1 MHTTNGDK
9 TGSADDW
16 LTYRGRWVNVT
27 FMIKKGDEEY
37 LVTLRD
43 GHVTHLQ
50 PGPHVM
56 PRWTF
61 ALVAGED
68 AWQRF
73 WAHEPQPRFHDLM
86 AMVKFKTLRVEGDP
100 TIFMSNLLYFKELVK
115 RLGGQLHAR

>member
-1 MHTTNGDK
+1 MQ
-9 TGSADDW
+9 S
-16 LTYRGRWVNVT
+16 
-27 FMIKKGDEEY
+27 I
-37 LVTLRD
+37 
-43 GHVTHLQ
+43 Q

-56 PRWTF
+56 PRWSF

-73 WAHEPQPRFHDLM
+73 WAPAAQPRFHDLM

-100 TIFMSNLLYFKELVK
+100 SIFMSNLLYFKELVK

>member
-1 MHTTNGDK
+1 MQTTDGY
-9 TGSADDW
+9 TQGRADDW

-27 FMIKKGDEEY
+27 FMIKKGEEEY

-43 GHVTHLQ
+43 GQVTHVQ
-50 PGPHVM
+50 RGPHVM
-56 PRWTF
+56 PCWTF

-73 WAHEPQPRFHDLM
+73 WADKPQPRFHDLM

-100 TIFMSNLLYFKELVK
+100 TIFMSNLLYFKELIQ